1 MEAYPKNVLELY
13 NNNSFDALNS
23 EKKQNAKKELGKDRE
38 EKFKKRL
45 KKDCRKVFEEEM
57 KKACADVT
65 PALAAIGM
73 DVAEIALLI
82 GLTVR
87 EVQIY
92 LAKLMPALKKEDVIQ
107 KIIASTQILP
117 LPSAGKLTSKSA
129 LLCSYRP

>member
-23 EKKQNAKKELGKDRE
+23 EKKQNAKKELGKDCE

-45 KKDCRKVFEEEM
+45 KKDCRKGFEEGM
-57 KKACADVT
+57 KKACADLT

-87 EVQIY
+87 EY
-92 LAKLMPALKKEDVIQ
+92 LAKLMPAFKKEDVIQ

-117 LPSAGKLTSKSA
+117 LPSAGKLTNKSA